1 MSAHVTGRR
10 ASTPAPARQ
19 SAKQMESQTTNT
31 ARRVLIVEDDQAMA
45 VALRDGF
52 SYEGYSVQVARDG
65 QSGLRLAQEKGH
77 DLLILDVM
85 LPRMSGL
92 DVCRQLRSE
101 GNTTPIIM
109 LTARGQEIDKVL
121 GLKTGADDYVTKPFS
136 FLELM
141 ARVEAVLR
149 RAAKPSEAVEGVEFG
164 DVELN
169 FKTLE
174 ASKGGRALELSPREF
189 KIMRYFAEHRGEVVS
204 RDQLLDSVWG
214 YDGLPLTRTVDMH
227 IAKLRQKIEDTPG
240 DPRYIITVHRVGYKF
255 TG

>member
-1 MSAHVTGRR
+1 MR
-10 ASTPAPARQ
+10 
-19 SAKQMESQTTNT
+19 K
-31 ARRVLIVEDDQAMA
+31 VLIVEDDQAMA

-52 SYEGYSVQVARDG
+52 TYEGYAVNVARDG
-65 QSGLRLAQEKGH
+65 AAGLRMAEERSH
-77 DLLILDVM
+77 DLVILDVM

-92 DVCRQLRSE
+92 DVCRQLRSS
-101 GNTTPIIM
+101 GNETPIIM

-149 RAAKPSEAVEGVEFG
+149 RTSKSLETVEQVSFG

-169 FKTLE
+169 FKTFE
-174 ASKGGRALELSPREF
+174 AKKGGRALDLSPREF
-189 KIMRYFAEHRGEVVS
+189 KMMKYFVEHRGEVVT
-204 RDQLLDSVWG
+204 RDQLLDHVWG
-214 YDGLPLTRTVDMH
+214 YEGLPLTRTVDMH
-227 IAKLRQKIEDTPG
+227 IAKLRQKIEDTPS
-240 DPRYIITVHRVGYKF
+240 DPRHVITVHRVGYKF

>member
-1 MSAHVTGRR
+1 MR
-10 ASTPAPARQ
+10 
-19 SAKQMESQTTNT
+19 K
-31 ARRVLIVEDDQAMA
+31 VLIVEDDQAMA

-52 SYEGYSVQVARDG
+52 TYEGYAVHVARDG
-65 QSGLRLAQEKGH
+65 AAGLRMAEERSH
-77 DLLILDVM
+77 DLVILDVM

-92 DVCRQLRSE
+92 DVCRQLRSA
-101 GNTTPIIM
+101 GNDTPIIM

-149 RAAKPSEAVEGVEFG
+149 RTSKSTEAVEQASFG
-164 DVELN
+164 DVEMN
-169 FKTLE
+169 FKTFE

-189 KIMRYFAEHRGEVVS
+189 KMMKYFVEHRGEVVT
-204 RDQLLDSVWG
+204 RDQLLDHVWG
-214 YDGLPLTRTVDMH
+214 YEGLPLTRTVDMH
-227 IAKLRQKIEDTPG
+227 IAKLRQKIEDTPS
-240 DPRYIITVHRVGYKF
+240 DPRHVITVHRVGYKF

>member
-1 MSAHVTGRR
+1 MNNGQNGDAT
-10 ASTPAPARQ
+10 
-19 SAKQMESQTTNT
+19 
-31 ARRVLIVEDDQAMA
+31 RRVLIVEDDQAMA

-52 SYEGYSVQVARDG
+52 TYEGYSVQVARDG
-65 QSGLRLAQEKGH
+65 ATGLRLASEKGL
-77 DLLILDVM
+77 DLVILDVM
-85 LPRMSGL
+85 LPRLSGL
-92 DVCRQLRSE
+92 DICRQLRDS

-149 RAAKPSEAVEGVEFG
+149 RTAKLAEKIESIHFG
-164 DVELN
+164 DLVVN

-174 ASKGGRALELSPREF
+174 ATKSGAALELSPREF
-189 KIMRYFAEHRGEVVS
+189 KIIKYFAEHRGEVVT
-204 RDQLLDSVWG
+204 RDQLLDAVWG

-240 DPRYIITVHRVGYKF
+240 DPHHIITVHRVGYKF

>member
-1 MSAHVTGRR
+1 MMTGGMR
-10 ASTPAPARQ
+10 
-19 SAKQMESQTTNT
+19 K
-31 ARRVLIVEDDQAMA
+31 VLIVEDDQAMA

-52 SYEGYSVQVARDG
+52 TYEGYAVHVARDG
-65 QSGLRLAQEKGH
+65 AAGLRMAEERSH
-77 DLLILDVM
+77 DLVILDVM

-92 DVCRQLRSE
+92 DVCRQLRSS
-101 GNTTPIIM
+101 GNDTPIIM

-149 RAAKPSEAVEGVEFG
+149 RTSKTTEAVEHVSFG
-164 DVELN
+164 DIEMN
-169 FKTLE
+169 FKSFE

-189 KIMRYFAEHRGEVVS
+189 KMMKYFVEHRGEVVT
-204 RDQLLDSVWG
+204 RDQLLDHVWG
-214 YDGLPLTRTVDMH
+214 YEGLPLTRTVDMH
-227 IAKLRQKIEDTPG
+227 IAKLRQKIEDTPS
-240 DPRYIITVHRVGYKF
+240 DPRHVITVHRVGYKF